1 MSSVN
6 KASMEA
12 AAIQQHH
19 ALVRN
24 EERHREMIVNDR
36 HIKER
41 LRDNELHRIEANR
54 RMLRNGQNIDKLA

>member
-12 AAIQQHH
+12 ASIQQHH
-19 ALVRN
+19 ALVRD
-24 EERHREMIVNDR
+24 EERHREIIANDR

-41 LRDNELHRIEANR
+41 LIDNEIHRIEANR
-54 RMLRNGQNIDKLA
+54 RMMRAGQNIDKLA

>member
-1 MSSVN
+1 MTVS

-19 ALVRN
+19 ALVRD
-24 EERHREMIVNDR
+24 EERHREIIANDR

-41 LRDNELHRIEANR
+41 LIDNEIHRIEANR
-54 RMLRNGQNIDKLA
+54 RMMRAGQNIDKLA

>member
-6 KASMEA
+6 KTSMEA
-12 AAIQQHH
+12 TAIQQHH

-41 LRDNELHRIEANR
+41 LVDNEIHRIEANR
-54 RMLRNGQNIDKLA
+54 RMMRAGQNIDKLA